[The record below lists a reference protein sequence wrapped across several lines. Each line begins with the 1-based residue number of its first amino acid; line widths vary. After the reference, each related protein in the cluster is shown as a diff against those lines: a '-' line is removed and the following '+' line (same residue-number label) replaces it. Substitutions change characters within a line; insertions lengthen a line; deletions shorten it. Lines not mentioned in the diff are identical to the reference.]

1 MLCERARRQQFKHSA
16 PICGCC
22 ALPLSSVGG
31 NIDWLTTAS
40 QQFALWCVSL
50 ICVCLSCPAVAV
62 MQTEVVFFFFQTT
75 EAQYPLATCQD
86 WTSCISLIICS
97 CAESEGA
104 MVPKG
109 EIPGQWSRG
118 FTSWSEI
125 CLLDGLLLVEPERL
139 IPLLEA
145 DYYVFVLPFFHL
157 IDLKDSV

>member
-1 MLCERARRQQFKHSA
+1 MWTSTSTAVQT
-16 PICGCC
+16 
-22 ALPLSSVGG
+22 LSSH
-31 NIDWLTTAS
+31 LRLLC
-40 QQFALWCVSL
+40 FAAEICRWQHRLAHHGQPAICTLVCVINLCVSQ
-50 ICVCLSCPAVAV
+50 LSRCSRHADGGCS
-62 MQTEVVFFFFQTT
+62 FFQTT

-86 WTSCISLIICS
+86 WRSCISLIICS

-118 FTSWSEI
+118 FASWSEI
-125 CLLDGLLLVEPERL
+125 CLLDGLICVLVEPERL